1 MMKRNYAVTKHLFKN
16 FILIIFLLMSQSGF
30 AQDEDEFDIIRDY
43 KKVLVKSESL
53 LANGDISEINLEEL
67 LSTTKKLDNQH
78 PSGYIE

>member
-1 MMKRNYAVTKHLFKN
+1 
-16 FILIIFLLMSQSGF
+16 MSQSGF